1 MFLHKVGDEIPMAVN
16 LFTTNAE
23 MQHQANIK
31 TTNVT
36 FLEYAKPHQ

>member
-1 MFLHKVGDEIPMAVN
+1 MFLHKVGDEMLMAVN
-16 LFTTNAE
+16 FFTTNAE
-23 MQHQANIK
+23 MQHETNIK